1 MEANGG
7 QVPKKKSF
15 WRRTNR
21 GFWVSMAL
29 LLIVVIYVVVSQLM
43 LVAQRPDI
51 RGLAEK
57 VNTLWNSATLLTDEE
72 AAALAESPEKQ
83 EALKAQ
89 IKTGL
94 QDLFCANSDYLDAGV
109 DLVYGEAEQQF
120 NGAQRSRTRQA
131 ENASRQEKW
140 NIVEDTATLS
150 LQFSY
155 TSAGEY
161 YNYSAG
167 SQENAMIEKENVEE
181 RLFLS
186 LVLKKENGQWKIFR
200 IGQLFSTNYYN

>member
-57 VNTLWNSATLLTDEE
+57 VNTLWNDATLLTDEE

-109 DLVYGEAEQQF
+109 DLVYSAVENSF
-120 NGAQRSRTRQA
+120 NGLCRIETRKEVSEPA
-131 ENASRQEKW
+131 EEKW
-140 NIVEDTATLS
+140 NILEDTATFSRVFVYEVKGELSTYTAEPGEKTLESLEDDREIAVLS
-150 LQFSY
+150 L
-155 TSAGEY
+155 
-161 YNYSAG
+161 
-167 SQENAMIEKENVEE
+167 IC
-181 RLFLS
+181 
-186 LVLKKENGQWKIFR
+186 KKENNQWKIFR
-200 IGQLFSTNYYN
+200 LSELYSYIQEI